1 MRRVSLWIAA
11 ALVVLL
17 VVSTV
22 TVFTALRRPLPSHA
36 GDIHLAGLGSSVEVI
51 RDEHGVPHLYGDDAT
66 DLFYAQGYVHAQ
78 DRFFEMDYRR
88 HLTAGRLA
96 ELVGENDTAISADQV
111 IRTMGW
117 RRVAEQE
124 WSLLEQE
131 SREFLQAYADGVNAY
146 ISKLAP
152 GKIALEYTVLGLQVE
167 LDEIEPWDPIDSLA
181 WLKAMAWDLLSNF
194 DQELA
199 RASIYGHLNSA
210 YGAEEALEMVEEIFP
225 HYPTARNLP
234 ILTTPALQEDHAE
247 FRAAEEE
254 AAREQAEREEQEQA
268 QGQLQPGQAQQ
279 GQSQQGQS
287 QQGENSSQDD
297 PFSPQMWAAVA
308 DAFNAVP
315 NALGE
320 GDGLGSNSWVISGE
334 HTESG
339 MPLLA
344 NDPHLGIS
352 QPGIWYQMSL
362 NCREDSPEC
371 PYEVSGF
378 TFAGLPG
385 VVIGR
390 NAELSWGFTNLAPDV
405 TDLFVEKVFPD
416 STYLHDGERLELEE
430 REETIRVNGGED
442 ITITVRET
450 HHGPLLS
457 DAMAGAN
464 SAIFSPIETAP
475 EPSGSLAVSLAWT
488 ALTPGQTGDALF
500 AIGKA
505 KNAEDIAHAAE
516 LFEVPSQNIVWATTD
531 GDIGYQAPGKVP
543 LRNKV
548 SGEVPSDGRW
558 PRPGWD
564 SEFDWQGYVPPEEMP
579 AVVNPEEGFIVTA
592 NQPVHAPGDTP
603 FLSRDHD
610 YGYRSQAIRDAIED
624 QIASGEKFTLA
635 DMNDL
640 HLIDINPYAEM
651 LLPALQEIEVDDPFV
666 AEAMELFDDWDMR
679 ADADS
684 AAAAYFSAVWT
695 NLLRLT
701 FWDQLPE
708 SQRPTGGSQWLE
720 AIRHLLEDETN
731 LWWDDRA
738 TINVVE
744 SRDEILHTALTDAR
758 TQLTVLIGKDPK
770 KWSWGE
776 LHDAAPTHAVLGGE
790 DIPGVVRSLVN
801 PTPIGV
807 SGGSSIVNANG
818 WDASSWPDER
828 FPSFTVTAVPS
839 MRMAVDMSGLDEAT
853 WVNLTGNSGHPMS
866 KNYSDQFSAWAAGET
881 FPWNFSRD
889 AVAAAAKDTQML
901 LPPGE

>member
-254 AAREQAEREEQEQA
+254 AAREQAEREEQAQA

-279 GQSQQGQS
+279 GHRQE
-287 QQGENSSQDD
+287 GENWSPDD
-297 PFSPQMWAAVA
+297 PFSPRMRAAVA

-405 TDLFVEKVFPD
+405 TDLFVEKVF
-416 STYLHDGERLELEE
+416 
-430 REETIRVNGGED
+430 
-442 ITITVRET
+442 
-450 HHGPLLS
+450 
-457 DAMAGAN
+457 
-464 SAIFSPIETAP
+464 
-475 EPSGSLAVSLAWT
+475 
-488 ALTPGQTGDALF
+488 
-500 AIGKA
+500 
-505 KNAEDIAHAAE
+505 
-516 LFEVPSQNIVWATTD
+516 
-531 GDIGYQAPGKVP
+531 
-543 LRNKV
+543 
-548 SGEVPSDGRW
+548 
-558 PRPGWD
+558 
-564 SEFDWQGYVPPEEMP
+564 
-579 AVVNPEEGFIVTA
+579 
-592 NQPVHAPGDTP
+592 
-603 FLSRDHD
+603 
-610 YGYRSQAIRDAIED
+610 
-624 QIASGEKFTLA
+624 
-635 DMNDL
+635 
-640 HLIDINPYAEM
+640 
-651 LLPALQEIEVDDPFV
+651 
-666 AEAMELFDDWDMR
+666 
-679 ADADS
+679 
-684 AAAAYFSAVWT
+684 
-695 NLLRLT
+695 
-701 FWDQLPE
+701 
-708 SQRPTGGSQWLE
+708 
-720 AIRHLLEDETN
+720 
-731 LWWDDRA
+731 
-738 TINVVE
+738 
-744 SRDEILHTALTDAR
+744 
-758 TQLTVLIGKDPK
+758 
-770 KWSWGE
+770 
-776 LHDAAPTHAVLGGE
+776 
-790 DIPGVVRSLVN
+790 
-801 PTPIGV
+801 
-807 SGGSSIVNANG
+807 
-818 WDASSWPDER
+818 
-828 FPSFTVTAVPS
+828 
-839 MRMAVDMSGLDEAT
+839 
-853 WVNLTGNSGHPMS
+853 
-866 KNYSDQFSAWAAGET
+866 
-881 FPWNFSRD
+881 
-889 AVAAAAKDTQML
+889 
-901 LPPGE
+901 